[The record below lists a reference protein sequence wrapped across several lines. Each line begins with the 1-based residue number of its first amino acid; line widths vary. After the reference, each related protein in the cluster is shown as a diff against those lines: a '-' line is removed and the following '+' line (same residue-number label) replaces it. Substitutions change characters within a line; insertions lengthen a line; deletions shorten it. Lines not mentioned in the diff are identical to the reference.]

1 MQSAYTPVVTITEK
15 KYYIIIVAC
24 IGSLLACSTST
35 LPDYYYN
42 EIVIHNKTSK
52 PVRNVAIRVP
62 NTNAVFSCG
71 YIAPGSF
78 CSNKFQKR
86 KYLGN
91 PIKIS
96 WEFHDN
102 KRTSDEFVLKLP
114 TGLQENVPFRG
125 VLDITPDGRITTYVE
140 QDRH

>member
-1 MQSAYTPVVTITEK
+1 M
-15 KYYIIIVAC
+15 
-24 IGSLLACSTST
+24 LLACGIPFVACTSVAEKQ
-35 LPDYYYN
+35 YYYN
-42 EIVIHNKTSK
+42 EIVIHNKTTT

-62 NTNAVFSCG
+62 NTHAVFSCG

-96 WEFHDN
+96 WEFHAA
-102 KRTSDEFVLKLP
+102 RRSSDEFVLKLP
-114 TGLQENVPFRG
+114 AGLQEDIPFRG
-125 VLDITPDGRITTYVE
+125 VLEITPNGSIRTYVE
-140 QDRH
+140 QDRQ